1 MIVNRQLIM
10 NRLAY
15 NSIVTDIRQNMTN
28 IRQSGMD
35 LISCILSILNVR
47 TRGESLQIMGVA
59 AMQYL
64 MEVLDIRH
72 K

>member
-15 NSIVTDIRQNMTN
+15 NSIVTDIRQNMTK

-47 TRGESLQIMGVA
+47 ARGESLQIMGVA

>member
-15 NSIVTDIRQNMTN
+15 NSIVTDIRQNMTK

-47 TRGESLQIMGVA
+47 TRGESLQIMRVA

>member
-15 NSIVTDIRQNMTN
+15 NSIVTDIRQNMTK

-47 TRGESLQIMGVA
+47 TRGEILQIMGVA